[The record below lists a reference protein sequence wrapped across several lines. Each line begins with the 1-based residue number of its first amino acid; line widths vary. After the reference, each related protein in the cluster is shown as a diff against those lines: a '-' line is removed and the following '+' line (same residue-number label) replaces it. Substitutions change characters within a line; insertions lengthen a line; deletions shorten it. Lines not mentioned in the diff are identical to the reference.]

1 MAEQTSQCFISNL
14 YFCKYKLFFA
24 SCLINC
30 AKVVWCFFVFLQ
42 PNSNLT
48 QMYHALL
55 PHFLSADV
63 FKFGTRCHNHFLS
76 ESLWVCGIYT
86 YIYTYIYSNI
96 HKSMSLKLCACVCVC
111 FCTRAC
117 VCVCSRGW
125 LIFLCGCV
133 VQGTCNWI
141 SRHAFI
147 SVMEAAASWKEVGPR
162 AANERD
168 MVDRQTH
175 SRGGARRRAC

>member
-1 MAEQTSQCFISNL
+1 
-14 YFCKYKLFFA
+14 
-24 SCLINC
+24 
-30 AKVVWCFFVFLQ
+30 
-42 PNSNLT
+42 
-48 QMYHALL
+48 MYHAML
-55 PHFLSADV
+55 PHFLSSDV
-63 FKFGTRCHNHFLS
+63 CKFGARCHNHFLS

-96 HKSMSLKLCACVCVC
+96 HKSMSLKLCACVCVFASVDIHLTC
-111 FCTRAC
+111 AC

-175 SRGGARRRAC
+175 SRGGVGGGARRRACYVVLPCFLFILKLAGLIETCI